1 MLIFDMLMLAASFM
15 TAGNEVGKVFRK
27 EKDYRT
33 AIWAGVLFLF
43 GIYFT
48 LALIGAAASL
58 AIANP

>member
-1 MLIFDMLMLAASFM
+1 MLMIVVSFM
-15 TAGNEVGKVFRK
+15 LAGNDFGKVIRK

-33 AIWAGVLFLF
+33 ALWGGLVFLF